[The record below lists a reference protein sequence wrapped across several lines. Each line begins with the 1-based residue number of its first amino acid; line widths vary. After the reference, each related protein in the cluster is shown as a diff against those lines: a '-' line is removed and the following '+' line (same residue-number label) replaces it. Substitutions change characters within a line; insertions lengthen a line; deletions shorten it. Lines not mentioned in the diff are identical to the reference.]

1 MQDTGDRLSSEG
13 GLDFGGSHLGVGTSV
28 VDDDVC
34 HDFDVVV
41 VEVADALPQL
51 ALVTVLGVEVIEVSG
66 KVALIADGI
75 AGRRKPD
82 GSDARP
88 SDLLRLVE

>member
-1 MQDTGDRLSSEG
+1 MS
-13 GLDFGGSHLGVGTSV
+13 TSV
-28 VDDDVC
+28 VDDNVC

-41 VEVADALPQL
+41 MEVADALTEL

-66 KVALIADGI
+66 KVALITDSI